1 METLR
6 KFFCFFCAAVALF
19 AAIGCTAYLFYFG
32 KPLFAVACICLAA
45 MAAPFVYTCVKEL
58 LK

>member
-6 KFFCFFCAAVALF
+6 KISAFICACVAVF

-32 KPLFAVACICLAA
+32 KPVFAVACLCLAA
-45 MAAPFVYTCVKEL
+45 MAAPFVIACVKEL

>member
-1 METLR
+1 M
-6 KFFCFFCAAVALF
+6 AVF

-32 KPLFAVACICLAA
+32 KPVFGVACIFLAA
-45 MAAPFVYTCVKEL
+45 MAAPYVITKVKEL

>member
-6 KFFCFFCAAVALF
+6 KFFCFFYAAVALF
-19 AAIGCTAYLFYFG
+19 ATIGCTAYLFYFG
-32 KPLFAVACICLAA
+32 KPLFAVACLCLAA

>member
-1 METLR
+1 METIR
-6 KFFCFFCAAVALF
+6 KIFAFICIIVAVF

-45 MAAPFVYTCVKEL
+45 MAAPYVVACVKDL